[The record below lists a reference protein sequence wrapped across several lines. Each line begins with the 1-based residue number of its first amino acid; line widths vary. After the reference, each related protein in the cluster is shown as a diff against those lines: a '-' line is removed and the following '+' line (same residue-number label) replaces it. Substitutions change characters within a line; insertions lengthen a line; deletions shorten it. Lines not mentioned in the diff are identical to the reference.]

1 VYEWLNYQNKLT
13 KQNPNLKYKVVYLTS
28 GTNLAATVVVDEPY
42 EIEARGGR
50 VRVNGVVIGHTLY
63 LFQTSNVDEAHY
75 LTAILNSNILNDLI
89 KPMQARG
96 SFGERHIVKKPLEFP
111 IPRYD
116 FNNQVHRRLS
126 ELGKEAREAVCRELD
141 RVLKELGYL
150 NIVKNYYD
158 YMYGISSG
166 GQVRPLAPNQ
176 VGRLRDYIRENV
188 VKDILAEIDRLVIQL
203 LSASSRRGTLLS
215 FMS

>member
-1 VYEWLNYQNKLT
+1 VK
-13 KQNPNLKYKVVYLTS
+13 
-28 GTNLAATVVVDEPY
+28 
-42 EIEARGGR
+42 
-50 VRVNGVVIGHTLY
+50 VNGIIIHTTLY
-63 LFQTSNVDEAHY
+63 LYQTNNEDEAHY
-75 LTAILNSNILNDLI
+75 LTAVLNSSILNELV
-89 KPMQARG
+89 KPMQTRG
-96 SFGERHIVKKPLEFP
+96 AYGPRHFHKKPLEFP

-116 FNNQVHRRLS
+116 STNPVHRRLS

-150 NIVKNYYD
+150 NIVNNYYG
-158 YMYGISSG
+158 YMYGSSSG

-188 VKDILAEIDRLVIQL
+188 VGDILAEIDRLVIQL
-203 LSASSRRGTLLS
+203 LPASSHRGTLLS